1 MIFWNE
7 NENMGRAGGKLF
19 TEPKSSAESDPA
31 RQFRANVNLGKFV
44 SEFKRRTWF
53 KDEQKKNERYR
64 KLGKKLE
71 TQSFSIKIFLNF
83 LDQLLI
89 IDYDSLQCSSL
100 DHVLW

>member
-64 KLGKKLE
+64 KLGKKIRDAE
-71 TQSFSIKIFLNF
+71 FFNQDFFKFFGSAF
-83 LDQLLI
+83 
-89 IDYDSLQCSSL
+89 
-100 DHVLW
+100 DHRLW